1 MRERRLMNQI
11 NVVPYIDVMLVLLVI
26 FMVTAPMIQTGSVE
40 LPSVGKAS
48 QTPVEPLYIVVKADG
63 SVAFRDAA
71 QEPVPMA
78 LEAVVAQL
86 QQMQQDNPARAV
98 LIAGD
103 RDARY
108 DAVLN
113 VMSEL
118 QKKGVDKIGL
128 LVQRGEREPT
138 AKR

>member
-48 QTPVEPLYIVVKADG
+48 QTPATPLYVVVQPDG
-63 SVAFRDAA
+63 SVALRNAA
-71 QEPVPMA
+71 EEPVPMP

-86 QQMQQDNPARAV
+86 RQMQQENPARAV

-103 RDARY
+103 GDARY
-108 DAVLN
+108 EAVLK
-113 VMSEL
+113 VMSAL
-118 QKKGVDKIGL
+118 QEKGIDKIGL

-138 AKR
+138 TRR

>member
-48 QTPVEPLYIVVKADG
+48 QTPAEPLNVVVKADG
-63 SVAFRDAA
+63 SVALRDAA
-71 QEPVPMA
+71 QDPVPMA

-86 QQMQQDNPARAV
+86 LQMQQENPARAV

-108 DAVLN
+108 DAVLK
-113 VMSEL
+113 VMDAL
-118 QKKGVDKIGL
+118 QRAGIDKIGL

-138 AKR
+138 TRR

>member
-48 QTPVEPLYIVVKADG
+48 QAPAQPLYVVVKADG

-71 QEPVPMA
+71 QDPEPMS
-78 LEAVVAQL
+78 LEAVVAPL
-86 QQMQQDNPARAV
+86 QQMQQNDPNRAV

-103 RDARY
+103 REARY
-108 DAVLN
+108 EAVLD
-113 VMSEL
+113 VMSAL
-118 QKKGVDKIGL
+118 QKKGIDKIGL
-128 LVQRGEREPT
+128 LVQSGDRESAP
-138 AKR
+138 KR